1 MAVLLLKVDFFDSYA
16 LPLKG
21 DIEVQAEDG
30 SNTDWAP
37 GIIVIQDTVSGED
50 GLETEGLQDNK
61 DDRINKAAQEKQTGK
76 DVPLQD
82 SSQGAAGEESC
93 GMFEITGYCSC
104 ELCTGKPFYQ
114 IRDRSQARLYGCC
127 WSRRVSTGQ
136 QDSDWRDYLFSG
148 GYWGFHQR
156 KCCGHLLWNPRRG
169 GCQWQIRGR
178 GVFNKRY
185 VIIRIQG
192 LWYQHLHIEN

>member
-1 MAVLLLKVDFFDSYA
+1 MFRRIFLSVLVFMAVLLLKVDFFDSYA

-30 SNTDWAP
+30 SNTVEAP

-76 DVPLQD
+76 EVPLQD

-104 ELCTGKPFYQ
+104 ELCTGENHFTKSGTAPRPDYTVAADPDVFP
-114 IRDRSQARLYGCC
+114 LG
-127 WSRRVSTGQ
+127 SR
-136 QDSDWRDYLFSG
+136 
-148 GYWGFHQR
+148 
-156 KCCGHLLWNPRRG
+156 
-169 GCQWQIRGR
+169 
-178 GVFNKRY
+178 
-185 VIIRIQG
+185 IRIG
-192 LWYQHLHIEN
+192 EIIYLVEDTGASIKGNVVDIYYETHEEAVANGRYEAEVFLIKGM